1 MEGREELQEGNRD
14 LTKCFGEASLR
25 YAPSLLTAMV
35 EATSG
40 EYVKSMPNSN
50 IIHGEHRPVF
60 YTDPRPLSV
69 RTGAAS
75 LPKFLIV

>member
-1 MEGREELQEGNRD
+1 
-14 LTKCFGEASLR
+14 
-25 YAPSLLTAMV
+25 MV